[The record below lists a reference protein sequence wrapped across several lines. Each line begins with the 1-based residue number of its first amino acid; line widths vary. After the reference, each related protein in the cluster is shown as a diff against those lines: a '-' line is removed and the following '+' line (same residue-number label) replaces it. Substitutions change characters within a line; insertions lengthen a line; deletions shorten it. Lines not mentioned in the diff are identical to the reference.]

1 MDAKSLARSKRSHS
15 LQHSK
20 KSHPKHTSKPSA
32 GGTAAAKKPPEKQV
46 SEKARQSHGLSSL
59 PSNRDRYEE
68 EYDSGSED
76 LSRIGTS
83 QVTDVIKPKSKGADY
98 SHLISEAQSQSQS
111 QLNPYMDS
119 FASFDDTFY
128 DFDQG
133 VGSILSVRGEDILSR
148 IGDGNFIVEDKA
160 TTSHE
165 APFLSLNL
173 HLLAEQLAKVD
184 PARRLFV
191 EADLLP
197 LELYA
202 EGHEATTT
210 CQNEATTRLSDE
222 FANCDLSDKDETM
235 EPSSTIALSV
245 PNRKT
250 PVFEVAGAEAELDML
265 LDSYNK
271 TRKDKSGT
279 EPTSVTANFDDA
291 LDDLLKET
299 SNLRKHEP
307 QKVRI
312 IPLDDAIDDLLAETS
327 NLKPQKVNVPINSAS
342 NSGGKSK
349 VLDDFDSWFET
360 I

>member
-20 KSHPKHTSKPSA
+20 KSHPKHTSKPSP
-32 GGTAAAKKPPEKQV
+32 GGTAAVKKPPGKQV
-46 SEKARQSHGLSSL
+46 SEKASQSHGLSSL

-68 EYDSGSED
+68 QYDSGSED

-98 SHLISEAQSQSQS
+98 SHLISEAQSQS

-197 LELYA
+197 PELYA
-202 EGHEATTT
+202 EGLEATTT
-210 CQNEATTRLSDE
+210 CQNEATRLSEE
-222 FANCDLSDKDETM
+222 FGNCDLSDKDETM
-235 EPSSTIALSV
+235 EPSTTIALSV
-245 PNRKT
+245 PNRKP

-265 LDSYNK
+265 LNSYNK

-299 SNLRKHEP
+299 SNPRKHEP

-312 IPLDDAIDDLLAETS
+312 IPLDDAIDDLLEETS
-327 NLKPQKVNVPINSAS
+327 NLKPQKVNDVPIDSGS
-342 NSGGKSK
+342 HSGGKSK